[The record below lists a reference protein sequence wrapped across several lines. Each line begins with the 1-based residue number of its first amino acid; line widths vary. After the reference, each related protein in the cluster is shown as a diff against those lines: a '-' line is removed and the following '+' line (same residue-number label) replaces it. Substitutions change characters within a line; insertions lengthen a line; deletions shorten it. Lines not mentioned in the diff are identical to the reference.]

1 MIYRQLSPLEP
12 IVNPRLVLVLL
23 LVGVPLLEIY
33 LFIKVGSAIGAWTT
47 IALVVLTAL
56 AGLALVRRQGMATL
70 KRARTALS
78 RDELPALELLEGAT
92 LLVSG
97 ALLLIPGFFTDAVA
111 FLLLWPASRKLILG
125 ALIPRAQIIAHS
137 RLGRRRSPR
146 DDPPQ
151 GRIIDGQYTRKPDR

>member
-1 MIYRQLSPLEP
+1 M
-12 IVNPRLVLVLL
+12 NPRFVLVAL

-56 AGLALVRRQGMATL
+56 IGIALVRRQGTATL
-70 KRARTALS
+70 ERARTALS
-78 RDELPALELLEGAT
+78 RDELPALELLEAAA

-97 ALLLIPGFFTDAVA
+97 ALLLIPGFFTDAAA
-111 FLLLWPASRKLILG
+111 FLLLWPASRRLILG
-125 ALIPRAQIIAHS
+125 ALIPRAQIVARS

-146 DDPPQ
+146 DDQRRGNQPQ